1 MALGFFGLERTVD
14 VHRHVGFF
22 IRSGPRRG
30 LGTALAKK
38 FGEDGARDGLQR
50 PARQNKLKPKNRI

>member
-1 MALGFFGLERTVD
+1 
-14 VHRHVGFF
+14 VGFF

-38 FGEDGARDGLQR
+38 FGEDGA
-50 PARQNKLKPKNRI
+50 ATSTTK